1 MKRFVPG
8 LTLALLLAGG
18 TATPATGQIG
28 FVLGGGATIP
38 MGDFGDFAATG
49 WMALAGAKLGLPL
62 LPIQFRVEGLYGQ
75 NAHDGP
81 TTDKTNLYGGM
92 ANVIFQIGPPL
103 VPVKPYVIAG
113 GGYLNHKFSPG
124 NSGLPAADEWKPVF
138 GGGVGVSVSLM
149 VIGVFVEARYLR
161 RDDTG
166 FIPVMAGI
174 RLGG

>member
-1 MKRFVPG
+1 
-8 LTLALLLAGG
+8 
-18 TATPATGQIG
+18 
-28 FVLGGGATIP
+28 
-38 MGDFGDFAATG
+38 
-49 WMALAGAKLGLPL
+49 
-62 LPIQFRVEGLYGQ
+62 
-75 NAHDGP
+75 
-81 TTDKTNLYGGM
+81 M